1 MTKLQMV
8 QKLREFLDR
17 APIVGAEA
25 AEMVICQQWLANTE
39 KTIAA
44 MEKPPAPGPQV
55 ADTSR
60 K

>member
-1 MTKLQMV
+1 MNKLEMI

-17 APIVGAEA
+17 SPIVGAEA

-44 MEKPPAPGPQV
+44 MSAPPQRPQV
-55 ADTSR
+55 ADTSG